1 MIVFLLKRLSASVL
15 LLLAISF
22 IAFMLMAPA
31 TGDVARNVLGE
42 SATDGQVAALNAQLG
57 LDRPLIVQY
66 LSWLGGM
73 VTGDFGKSY
82 FTSQPVISSI
92 VARLPVTLSIIV
104 LVTLIS
110 GVVAFALGMVAAI
123 YRGWVDRV
131 VLILVTLGDALPAFV
146 LALFFVNVFALH
158 LHWLPA
164 TGYVPITSSIGGWAL
179 TLILPVLS
187 LSILAVAG
195 VAQQVRNSAIN
206 VLRMDFVRTI
216 RSRGIPEGRIMRT
229 NVLRN
234 ASTNGLTALAVQT
247 VAILGGSVIIEQV
260 FALPGLGSL
269 AVQSTIR
276 ADVPIILGIVLTYV
290 VIVMVINLIVDAV
303 IAALNPKVRLS

>member
-1 MIVFLLKRLSASVL
+1 
-15 LLLAISF
+15 
-22 IAFMLMAPA
+22 
-31 TGDVARNVLGE
+31 
-42 SATDGQVAALNAQLG
+42 
-57 LDRPLIVQY
+57 
-66 LSWLGGM
+66 
-73 VTGDFGKSY
+73 
-82 FTSQPVISSI
+82 
-92 VARLPVTLSIIV
+92 
-104 LVTLIS
+104 
-110 GVVAFALGMVAAI
+110 
-123 YRGWVDRV
+123 
-131 VLILVTLGDALPAFV
+131 
-146 LALFFVNVFALH
+146 VFALH